1 MEYDELIL
9 TGNMLNFEQLK
20 QKCLENPPRHPQFK
34 NLIPHIEDCD
44 DIEEM
49 RKMALSWCW
58 SVYHQE
64 DARREMYST
73 IKYME
78 TGICDGDGEFLR
90 IMINTINR
98 SILSKCHNHQ
108 VGLS

>member
-9 TGNMLNFEQLK
+9 NGNMLNFEQLK
-20 QKCLENPPRHPQFK
+20 EKCLENPPRHPQFK
-34 NLIPHIEDCD
+34 NLIPYIEECD

-64 DARREMYST
+64 DAKREMYST
-73 IKYME
+73 IKYIE
-78 TGICDGDGEFLR
+78 TGTCDGDGAFL
-90 IMINTINR
+90 
-98 SILSKCHNHQ
+98 
-108 VGLS
+108 